1 MPVTKYH
8 GVTGKFHDAAKPRRA
23 QQFVAKWIREKR
35 KGKVVF
41 TSSMGGL
48 FTPDGY
54 GIYVSTKHALEAIA
68 EAMSS
73 ELKKYNIKYKRFVNV
88 VAGDGLSELSS
99 DLQPVPMAPFFH
111 RD

>member
-8 GVTGKFHDAAKPRRA
+8 GVTGKFHDAAKPRLA

-73 ELKKYNIKYKRFVNV
+73 ELKKYNIKIQTIRERGGRGRTFR
-88 VAGDGLSELSS
+88 AFL
-99 DLQPVPMAPFFH
+99 
-111 RD
+111 